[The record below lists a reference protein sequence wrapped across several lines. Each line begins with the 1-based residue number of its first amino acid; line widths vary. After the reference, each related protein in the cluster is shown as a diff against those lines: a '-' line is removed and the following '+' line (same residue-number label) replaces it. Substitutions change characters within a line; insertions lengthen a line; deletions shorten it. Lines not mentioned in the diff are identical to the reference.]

1 MKIDEA
7 IKILKNILNTKDKI
21 DKIQDKEEREIEY
34 SAYLEDMPFEAIE
47 TVLKNRKK
55 YVDKDIIIEK
65 IDKKIQELEE
75 ELLELNQREF
85 ALYEDTINEKI
96 KNYKE
101 LKELL
106 EEENK
111 KYE

>member
-7 IKILKNILNTKDKI
+7 IKILKNILNTKDRI

-55 YVDKDIIIEK
+55 YVDKDIIRAKIEK
-65 IDKKIQELEE
+65 KINTIENETWYVCNGGEARSLCVEELEILLE
-75 ELLELNQREF
+75 ELLE
-85 ALYEDTINEKI
+85 ED
-96 KNYKE
+96 
-101 LKELL
+101 
-106 EEENK
+106 
-111 KYE
+111 